1 MEKSKGDYVPN
12 VRNFSRIVLA
22 KQIVLFIL
30 LTRLLNNVLFQ
41 FHFEGFQYQNITDW
55 HLFRK

>member
-1 MEKSKGDYVPN
+1 MEKSKGDYVPI

-41 FHFEGFQYQNITDW
+41 FHFEGLQYQNITDW